1 MAARRGRQD
10 RLSLTK
16 TAPPRKLSPHSFSQ
30 GYGMNG
36 QDMNLPEDFRPVDGC
51 VPEWI
56 DIREICADAQ
66 RFVGIY
72 ALTNVD
78 AVAIN
83 NGRAIF
89 TTSDRNGEF
98 RETFKRIV
106 DQIYSDA
113 VAALDGSPTLV
124 YDCEERRQW
133 LAPRP
138 SAVKFLYSQFREN

>member
-1 MAARRGRQD
+1 
-10 RLSLTK
+10 
-16 TAPPRKLSPHSFSQ
+16 
-30 GYGMNG
+30 MNG
-36 QDMNLPEDFRPVDGC
+36 HNLVNGHNLDLPHDFRPVDGC

-56 DIREICADAQ
+56 DIKEICADAQ

-72 ALTNVD
+72 ALTNVA

-98 RETFKRIV
+98 RQTFQRVV
-106 DQIYSDA
+106 DQTYRDDG
-113 VAALDGSPTLV
+113 ALDHSPTLV
-124 YDCEERRQW
+124 YDCEQRRQW

>member
-1 MAARRGRQD
+1 MDG
-10 RLSLTK
+10 
-16 TAPPRKLSPHSFSQ
+16 HEFE
-30 GYGMNG
+30 
-36 QDMNLPEDFRPVDGC
+36 LPEDFRPVSGC

-56 DIREICADAQ
+56 DIKSICEDES

-98 RETFKRIV
+98 RELFKRAV
-106 DQIYSDA
+106 GQAYSDPA
-113 VAALDGSPTLV
+113 SLDGSATIV
-124 YDCEERRQW
+124 YDCHERKQW
-133 LAPRP
+133 VAPRP
-138 SAVKFLYSQFREN
+138 SAVRFLYSQFHEN

>member
-1 MAARRGRQD
+1 
-10 RLSLTK
+10 
-16 TAPPRKLSPHSFSQ
+16 
-30 GYGMNG
+30 MNG
-36 QDMNLPEDFRPVDGC
+36 QNSGLPEDFRPVDGC

-56 DIREICADAQ
+56 DIKEICKDAY
-66 RFVGIY
+66 RYVGIY
-72 ALTNVD
+72 ALSNVD

-98 RETFKRIV
+98 RETFNRV
-106 DQIYSDA
+106 VSQTYHNGDPTT
-113 VAALDGSPTLV
+113 DGSPTLV

-138 SAVKFLYSQFREN
+138 SAVKFLYSQFGEN

>member
-1 MAARRGRQD
+1 
-10 RLSLTK
+10 
-16 TAPPRKLSPHSFSQ
+16 
-30 GYGMNG
+30 MNG
-36 QDMNLPEDFRPVDGC
+36 QNMGLPDDFRPIDGC

-56 DIREICADAQ
+56 DIKEICSDAS
-66 RFVGIY
+66 RYVGIY
-72 ALTNVD
+72 ALSNVE

-98 RETFKRIV
+98 RQTFQRVV
-106 DQIYSDA
+106 DQTYHDA
-113 VAALDGSPTLV
+113 ASLDGSPTLV

>member
-1 MAARRGRQD
+1 
-10 RLSLTK
+10 
-16 TAPPRKLSPHSFSQ
+16 
-30 GYGMNG
+30 MNG
-36 QDMNLPEDFRPVDGC
+36 QNSGLPEDFRAIDGC

-56 DIREICADAQ
+56 DIKEICKDAQ
-66 RFVGIY
+66 RYVGIY
-72 ALTNVD
+72 ALSNVG

-98 RETFKRIV
+98 RENFNRIV
-106 DQIYSDA
+106 SQTYHNGGPTTDA
-113 VAALDGSPTLV
+113 SPTLV

>member
-1 MAARRGRQD
+1 MSGQNG
-10 RLSLTK
+10 SENGV
-16 TAPPRKLSPHSFSQ
+16 PH
-30 GYGMNG
+30 
-36 QDMNLPEDFRPVDGC
+36 DFRPVDGC

-56 DIREICADAQ
+56 DVKEICRDAK
-66 RFVGIY
+66 RYVGLY
-72 ALTNVD
+72 ALTNVE

-83 NGRAIF
+83 NGRAIY

-98 RETFKRIV
+98 RALFNQIV
-106 DQIYSDA
+106 ASSTPE
-113 VAALDGSPTLV
+113 AAAMLDHSPTLI